1 MYARSVIL
9 RIPQKTKKV
18 ILLVCYFRD
27 ASLLLYKGIL
37 HYTTKVL
44 FIVHN
49 MLKKGVVININMA
62 ISFIPSMPALMHPE
76 QANPLI

>member
-9 RIPQKTKKV
+9 LIPQKKM
-18 ILLVCYFRD
+18 LYCWSAFFRD

-37 HYTTKVL
+37 PYTTKVL

-49 MLKKGVVININMA
+49 VIKKRGCNINMA